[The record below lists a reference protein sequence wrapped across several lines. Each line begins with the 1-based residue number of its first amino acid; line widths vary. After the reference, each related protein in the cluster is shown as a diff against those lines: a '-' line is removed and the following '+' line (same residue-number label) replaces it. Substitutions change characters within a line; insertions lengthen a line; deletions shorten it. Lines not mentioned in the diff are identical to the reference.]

1 MKNLIILTIFISFSS
16 NAFSQNKLG
25 LVTYSP
31 DSTLVVQ
38 HYWNVIDETADSVVI
53 TGEKINYQLPV
64 MEKAAKKYAN
74 FYQDSLSAPFDFK
87 IITINK
93 IWHLNENTIV
103 IVATNESIRINS
115 IYYSHLIFIDKKSLE
130 VNLWITAASA
140 RGNNDLDFFVDTF
153 DKIIILPKSD
163 NKILEDKIFSLN
175 IKTETFQEIKIN
187 KSNSKLL
194 DKNIR
199 KSKFNKSGV
208 FIIKY

>member
-1 MKNLIILTIFISFSS
+1 M
-16 NAFSQNKLG
+16 
-25 LVTYSP
+25 
-31 DSTLVVQ
+31 
-38 HYWNVIDETADSVVI
+38 
-53 TGEKINYQLPV
+53 
-64 MEKAAKKYAN
+64 
-74 FYQDSLSAPFDFK
+74 
-87 IITINK
+87 
-93 IWHLNENTIV
+93 
-103 IVATNESIRINS
+103 
-115 IYYSHLIFIDKKSLE
+115 
-130 VNLWITAASA
+130 WITAASA
-140 RGNNDLDFFVDTF
+140 RGKNDLDFFVDTF

>member
-1 MKNLIILTIFISFSS
+1 
-16 NAFSQNKLG
+16 
-25 LVTYSP
+25 
-31 DSTLVVQ
+31 
-38 HYWNVIDETADSVVI
+38 
-53 TGEKINYQLPV
+53 
-64 MEKAAKKYAN
+64 
-74 FYQDSLSAPFDFK
+74 
-87 IITINK
+87 
-93 IWHLNENTIV
+93 
-103 IVATNESIRINS
+103 
-115 IYYSHLIFIDKKSLE
+115 
-130 VNLWITAASA
+130 LWITAASA